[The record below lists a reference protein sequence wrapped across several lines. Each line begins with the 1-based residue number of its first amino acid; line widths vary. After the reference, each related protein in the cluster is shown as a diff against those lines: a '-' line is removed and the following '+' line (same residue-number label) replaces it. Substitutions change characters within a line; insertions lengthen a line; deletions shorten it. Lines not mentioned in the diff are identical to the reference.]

1 MEKRHLQHLQQ
12 INQYWKDVLSNLLIL
27 NKVNSD
33 EVIGEIAPYVAQL
46 AILPVS
52 RKSVFSDMLWDYD
65 ADLSKRSASVTLA
78 KVQLDFSTYK
88 HIPLGVITEIKCLF
102 LFVYFSPK
110 EYGHSKSEIKPNT
123 LISPFKDGLNFLDF
137 VFSEVER
144 RLGKE
149 YVQAHYCA
157 LSHISLLDFEDAAK
171 NTTLKLSSK
180 KSPRVSYKVFFDY
193 LNTLKT
199 KEDIGI
205 ECDADYGAIK
215 NAYEENHK
223 KSNCKKKE
231 KLPYLE
237 TKEFDLALR
246 RASFNVVSFLK
257 AVNEKVND
265 PVMVKNYEALASSYE
280 EFSYS
285 KQDLEDYGAYR
296 LSRKGYSITNIN
308 AIFPDNQLVMPHS
321 NVPPTNAMLVEQF
334 RKKVISSEPLR
345 IAINKAFYSGLWIIA
360 SLMGARP
367 NVFSDLKIDSC
378 LDLKENTIVSEE
390 HKGRDNRWNLFNDR
404 WVAIPIMI
412 DAMKVIELI
421 GGKIFQNTYVFA
433 NVDTLKP
440 EETNTPMTSLTNMV
454 QNSFLALTGL
464 SSQDISS
471 KLNGYVFRHSLAH
484 QMFRADVGLP
494 VISYQLKHIVSA
506 TDALS
511 RKGKVS
517 QTTLG
522 YGGIASQLTS
532 LNGQSK
538 VLDLRHTAELEA
550 VKVNFDP
557 NGKYMGGKAD
567 EHLSK
572 VRKFFNG
579 CVEAGYSEEE
589 IYEAMVEQGV
599 AIISVGSGYCFGG
612 VEDFDE
618 ALPCIGGLRCNP
630 ARCHNAVVTKAN
642 APKWREIYLDNI
654 KLVGAEGYEDR
665 QDQITEAIEES
676 KRVLEYL
683 GEALI

>member
-1 MEKRHLQHLQQ
+1 MERQHLQHLQQ
-12 INQYWKDVLSNLLIL
+12 INQYWKDVLSNLMVL
-27 NKVNSD
+27 NKVNTD
-33 EVIGEIAPYVAQL
+33 KAIGEVAPYIAQL

-52 RKSVFSDMLWDYD
+52 KKSVFSDMLWDYN
-65 ADLSKRSASVTLA
+65 ADVPNRSASVTLA
-78 KVQLDFSTYK
+78 KVQLDFSIYK

-102 LFVYFSPK
+102 LFVYLSPK
-110 EYGHSKSEIKPNT
+110 EFGNSKDEIKPNT
-123 LISPFKDGLNFLDF
+123 LIAPFKDGLNFLDF

-149 YVQAHYCA
+149 YVQLHYST
-157 LSHISLLDFEDAAK
+157 LSHLSLLDFEDAAK
-171 NTTLKLSSK
+171 NTTLKLSSE
-180 KSPRVSYKVFFDY
+180 KSPRVSYKVFFGY
-193 LNTLKT
+193 LNTHKT
-199 KEDIGI
+199 KEEIGI
-205 ECDADYGAIK
+205 ECDADYESIK
-215 NAYEENHK
+215 SAYEGNHN
-223 KSNCKKKE
+223 KSNCKEIE

-257 AVNEKVND
+257 AVEEKVND
-265 PVMVKNYEALASSYE
+265 PVMVKHYETLTSSCE
-280 EFSYS
+280 EFLFS
-285 KQDLEDYGAYR
+285 KQEVENYGVYR
-296 LSRKGYSITNIN
+296 LSKKGYSISQIN
-308 AIFPDNQLVMPHS
+308 AIFPNNQLIVPNS
-321 NVPPTNAMLVEQF
+321 NVTLTNAMVVEQF
-334 RKKVISSEPLR
+334 RKKVTSSEPLR
-345 IAINKAFYSGLWIIA
+345 IAINKAYYSGLWVIA

-367 NVFSDLKIDSC
+367 NVLSDLKIDGC
-378 LDLKENTIVSEE
+378 LDLEDNTIVSEE

-404 WVAIPIMI
+404 WIAIPIMI

-421 GGKIFQNTYVFA
+421 GGKIFRNTYVFA

-440 EETNTPMTSLTNMV
+440 DETNSPMTSLINTV
-454 QNSFLALTGL
+454 QNSFFALTGTHPHN
-464 SSQDISS
+464 IPS

-484 QMFRADVGLP
+484 QMYRADVGLP

-506 TDALS
+506 TDALA

-538 VLDLRHTAELEA
+538 LLDLRHAAELEA

-572 VRKFFNG
+572 IKKFFNG
-579 CVEAGYSEEE
+579 CMEAGYSEEE

-618 ALPCIGGLRCNP
+618 TLPCIGGLRCNP

-665 QDQITEAIEES
+665 QDQIIEAIEET

-683 GEALI
+683 GEELI